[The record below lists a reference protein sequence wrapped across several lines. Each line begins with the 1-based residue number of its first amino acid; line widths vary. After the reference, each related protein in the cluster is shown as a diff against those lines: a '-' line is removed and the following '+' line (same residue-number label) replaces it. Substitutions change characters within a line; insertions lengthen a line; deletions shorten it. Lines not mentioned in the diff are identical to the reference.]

1 VLNVPFYISR
11 RKIVELLTDHITHK
25 NEDTNYFVKAGFELL
40 KLASNVVLGSI
51 AAIFD
56 EATKGVSYLRIDD
69 TNRWKR
75 YDPNGNLNDAY
86 NPLLPG
92 YGLIKDLQKMLESE
106 SVIKKKKSSEK
117 DVNDIISKGS
127 LLSFERGITKSQED
141 LRSSVNNLEVSSLI
155 KFAKKK
161 LQGVFKFLADVKSL
175 IKKVV
180 KLILN
185 GLEKV
190 FIYCNAFIIGL
201 YNSIIDAVA
210 GILQLISMIC
220 KGVNALVEVG
230 SKVLQN
236 PGTYFSLF
244 LEMFENGMETI
255 AKLFS
260 IQNVVL
266 FMTFIYQLVISYIF
280 PSKENDKFLD
290 SIGKK
295 IEDKYN
301 TVKKKVS
308 EIDIGITYDQLGY
321 GIGYIVGFIISEVA
335 LTIATG
341 GAKTVATALQVTA
354 KGYLSIIRGIGKIP
368 KLAASSV
375 IKLTSFSFRFVI
387 KLMRY
392 IRNLVIK
399 LPKILK
405 KLANWFNEVSTVARK
420 ALDDAYRAFFTT
432 SEQSLLKQMGLKPS
446 KVNNGKLT
454 LCPIK

>member
-1 VLNVPFYISR
+1 
-11 RKIVELLTDHITHK
+11 
-25 NEDTNYFVKAGFELL
+25 
-40 KLASNVVLGSI
+40 
-51 AAIFD
+51 
-56 EATKGVSYLRIDD
+56 
-69 TNRWKR
+69 
-75 YDPNGNLNDAY
+75 
-86 NPLLPG
+86 
-92 YGLIKDLQKMLESE
+92 
-106 SVIKKKKSSEK
+106 
-117 DVNDIISKGS
+117 
-127 LLSFERGITKSQED
+127 
-141 LRSSVNNLEVSSLI
+141 
-155 KFAKKK
+155 
-161 LQGVFKFLADVKSL
+161 
-175 IKKVV
+175 
-180 KLILN
+180 
-185 GLEKV
+185 
-190 FIYCNAFIIGL
+190 
-201 YNSIIDAVA
+201 
-210 GILQLISMIC
+210 MIC